1 LERGIDATFTPILGR
16 MAMETGQWVTA
27 EAAWNST
34 FEYVPNIANLSFDGP
49 FPLVPNENGNYPQAI
64 PGVTQI

>member
-1 LERGIDATFTPILGR
+1 
-16 MAMETGQWVTA
+16 MAMETGQFVTA

-34 FEYVPNIANLSFDGP
+34 FQFVPDIANLSFGGP
-49 FPLVPNENGNYPQAI
+49 FPLVPDENGNYPQAI